1 MSEFLYNIISEPLD
15 YQFMVNSLIAIAM
28 ICLTCGLVSSF
39 LILKGWSLYGDALSH
54 AVLPG
59 IIVSLLLGVP
69 IGIGI
74 FACALLVTF
83 TIQYFRE
90 HTVNKEQTVLSYV
103 TSSFMGIGFL
113 LYYAFPPG
121 VRINEILFGKIV
133 GITHLDLLGLGLV
146 TLFILG
152 VIITAWKTLAL
163 VFFDKTTAF
172 LLGIKVR
179 AYEVI
184 FYVLLSVA
192 VMSSIRTVGSLLIVS
207 LLIVPGSLAYILTKE
222 LKTMFY
228 ISGIFSL
235 VTGVVGLYASYHL
248 DLSTG
253 AAIISLQFVLFLVVF
268 FVKFVGLRW
277 QIARQ
282 AQHAEPQPTLTDT
295 TDTTNNTVS
304 VATTSPAN
312 ITTQT
317 KTPTSKNSSEQA
329 TTAIQ
334 PHSNSNNSATPHTGG
349 SGINLATAYRQHEE
363 QPRS

>member
-1 MSEFLYNIISEPLD
+1 MSDFLYHLILEPLD
-15 YQFMVNSLIAIAM
+15 YQFMVNSLIAIAL

-59 IIVSLLLGVP
+59 IIISLLLGAP

-74 FACALLVTF
+74 FTCALLVTF

-113 LYYAFPPG
+113 LYYTFPPG

-133 GITHLDLLGLGLV
+133 GITHLDLVGLTLV

-163 VFFDKTTAF
+163 VFFDKTTAI

-179 AYEVI
+179 TYEII
-184 FYVLLSVA
+184 FYILLSVA

-228 ISGIFSL
+228 ISGGFSFL
-235 VTGVVGLYASYHL
+235 TGIIGLYASYHL

-253 AAIISLQFVLFLVVF
+253 ATIISLQFVLFLVVF
-268 FVKFVGLRW
+268 MIKFMVQRF
-277 QIARQ
+277 QITQQ
-282 AQHAEPQPTLTDT
+282 AQQNVPLTPET
-295 TDTTNNTVS
+295 SNTIEKS
-304 VATTSPAN
+304 LGSTSNHQTSKLDDSSTSTSNSASPASH
-312 ITTQT
+312 IQS
-317 KTPTSKNSSEQA
+317 PTS
-329 TTAIQ
+329 
-334 PHSNSNNSATPHTGG
+334 GG
-349 SGINLATAYRQHEE
+349 VRMSVTTAYRQH
-363 QPRS
+363 QDQSRS